1 MQIMIYIKPHAWRF
15 VRPVHDNCFSDWM
28 LPKNG
33 ALPWKVV
40 RGTGRELVGSSQAL
54 FPSTTLNSDSKLQGL
69 DWWFYRNVAKVIVFN
84 KSEEYPKHKAHVLR
98 LPLGFIAH
106 SEKRRGKAFIW
117 QSGLA
122 EGSQFQ
128 DLCNRLSTSLT
139 KQTNL
144 QQRYTIY
151 ILFWALPETSS
162 DLGRITEPQHVLIL
176 IFVTPQKTYLLVPQ
190 VSCISCYWLRS
201 VLRFQASWVQA
212 QSRGT

>member
-1 MQIMIYIKPHAWRF
+1 MRDDLWGLYMIT
-15 VRPVHDNCFSDWM
+15 FSDWM
-28 LPKNG
+28 LPENG

-40 RGTGRELVGSSQAL
+40 RGTGREIAGSSQAL
-54 FPSTTLNSDSKLQGL
+54 FPSTTLNLVSKLQGL
-69 DWWFYRNVAKVIVFN
+69 DWWFYRNVAEVIVFN
-84 KSEEYPKHKAHVLR
+84 KSEEYPKHQAYVLR

-106 SEKRRGKAFIW
+106 VRSEEGKPSFNNLV
-117 QSGLA
+117 LA

-128 DLCNRLSTSLT
+128 DLSNRFSTSIT

-162 DLGRITEPQHVLIL
+162 DLGRVTEPQHVLIL

-201 VLRFQASWVQA
+201 VLRFQAGWVQV